1 MQSVFVRA
9 FSYTPKLRVDHPL
22 SPDPLLVA
30 LKGTCSIPIG
40 HPPNPS
46 AFAGAA
52 AEVSTFCHGAAHRLL
67 PLPLQ
72 EFWFRVLLTDGRLHL

>member
-9 FSYTPKLRVDHPL
+9 FSYAPKLRIDRPL

-30 LKGTCSIPIG
+30 PKVTCSIPIG

-46 AFAGAA
+46 AFASAA
-52 AEVSTFCHGAAHRLL
+52 AAMSTFCHGAAHPPLR
-67 PLPLQ
+67 LPLQ
-72 EFWFRVLLTDGRLHL
+72 EFWFRVLLTDGRFHL